1 MPQFLPYNTLA
12 EGDEFRDA
20 DGNVVETFNPDVT
33 TNAPVADN
41 ILVYNGTEWVPM
53 AAGTVA
59 VAVILLEVLF
69 RSILTQAQIDTQES
83 GTWQLCDGAAT
94 TAGSALLALGFA
106 NVPDAQ
112 GRVLAGAGVAGSAAS
127 KTLNT
132 QLGTQN
138 LTHAHQQMGTS
149 FTGAAEALSGST
161 GLGTPVAL
169 GGNTGSEGGDE
180 ARPFTYVVNHFIKIN

>member
-1 MPQFLPYNTLA
+1 MPQFLPHDAATT
-12 EGDEFRDA
+12 GDPNFSND
-20 DGNVVETFNPDVT
+20 ETFSVDLSTPAVDGDSIAFESASNTWKPSSGGGGGS
-33 TNAPVADN
+33 P
-41 ILVYNGTEWVPM
+41 IGT
-53 AAGTVA
+53 
-59 VAVILLEVLF
+59 IIQ
-69 RSILTQAQIDTQES
+69 SILTQVQINTQEA

-94 TAGSALLALGFA
+94 PAGSALLALGFA

-138 LTHAHQQMGTS
+138 VSHTHT
-149 FTGAAEALSGST
+149 TGALTGTVQARAPFGGGAEVTAGT
-161 GLGTPVAL
+161 GNTNA
-169 GGNTGSEGGDE
+169 NTGSSGGDE

>member
-53 AAGTVA
+53 AAGGGGGGNPVGS
-59 VAVILLEVLF
+59 IIQ
-69 RSILTQAQIDTQES
+69 SILTQAQIDTQES

-132 QLGTQN
+132 QLDTQN
-138 LTHAHQQMGTS
+138 LAHTHTYDMAFISGTTAS
-149 FTGAAEALSGST
+149 VQIQGV
-161 GLGTPVAL
+161 GTPAAP
-169 GGNTGSEGGDE
+169 TSSEGGDE

>member
-53 AAGTVA
+53 AAGGGGGGNP
-59 VAVILLEVLF
+59 IGSIIQ
-69 RSILTQAQIDTQES
+69 SILTQAQIDTQES

-132 QLGTQN
+132 QLDTQN

-161 GLGTPVAL
+161 GLGIPVAF
-169 GGNTGSEGGDE
+169 GGNTSSNGGDE

>member
-53 AAGTVA
+53 AAGGGGGGNP
-59 VAVILLEVLF
+59 IGSIIQ
-69 RSILTQAQIDTQES
+69 SILTQAQIDTQES

-132 QLGTQN
+132 QLDTQN

-161 GLGTPVAL
+161 GLGTPVAF
-169 GGNTGSEGGDE
+169 GGNTSSEGGDE